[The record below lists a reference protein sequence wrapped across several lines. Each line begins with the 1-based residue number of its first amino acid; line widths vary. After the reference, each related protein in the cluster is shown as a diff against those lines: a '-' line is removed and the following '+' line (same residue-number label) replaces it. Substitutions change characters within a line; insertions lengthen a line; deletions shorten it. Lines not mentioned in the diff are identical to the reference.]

1 MLRKLIRIVVT
12 VLGLLFGYGI
22 YQLTSF
28 IFAKLEITVI
38 DDMTP
43 MQQSMTA
50 LGFAVFF
57 GLIFLILTPLIR
69 RQSVRVAENIEH
81 DLQGVSGN
89 DILAGVIGL
98 ITGLVIALLITQIY
112 TAITNRYLYTAIT
125 IITYLLL
132 GYLGVVI
139 ATIYRRWCAT
149 DGPFAELLCMMF
161 DLKVVEPLADS
172 RFANFFVWLNMVWL
186 GFPGNLLLWSG
197 SFARIPDSV
206 IEAAKLDGVSA
217 WREAFQIVIP
227 CIWPTFMLLLTMQLS
242 SIFSASGQVFLL
254 TKGLFDTQTLSSWM
268 YIQVYDMTQTPT
280 ANVFNMMSALGM
292 MITAVAAV
300 IVFTVRKFASKAF
313 KEVQY

>member
-1 MLRKLIRIVVT
+1 MMTEVQKENHAAELRKRKLKKA
-12 VLGLLFGYGI
+12 L
-22 YQLTSF
+22 F
-28 IFAKLEITVI
+28 IF
-38 DDMTP
+38 
-43 MQQSMTA
+43 S
-50 LGFAVFF
+50 FAVIPTLSFLVFYVYVNFNSFLMAFQRTENGQTVWTFATIQSAWNRLFPLDGEFSMIFRNTLTTFAISCCIFF
-57 GLIFLILTPLIR
+57 VSFFVSYFLYKKVPFYKGFRILFYLP
-69 RQSVRVAENIEH
+69 SV
-81 DLQGVSGN
+81 LP
-89 DILAGVIGL
+89 
-98 ITGLVIALLITQIY
+98 
-112 TAITNRYLYTAIT
+112 
-125 IITYLLL
+125 
-132 GYLGVVI
+132 GVVI
-139 ATIYRRWCAT
+139 ATVYRRWCAT

-254 TKGLFDTQTLSSWM
+254 TKGLFDTQTLTSWM

-292 MITAVAAV
+292 MITAVAAA